1 MLGRKRVRLRGRKT
15 KNQKATIKINELEP
29 GHVAQVRVRC
39 GKPNCRC
46 ARGQRHIAHYHV
58 WRSGGVRYRRYVRKA
73 DVHKVQQACAA
84 HRELQA
90 ELLAG
95 RAEYKRLQS
104 RVRELFKGL
113 GL

>member
-1 MLGRKRVRLRGRKT
+1 MLERKRVRVRGRKT
-15 KNQKATIKINELEP
+15 KNQKATIKIDELEP

-46 ARGQRHIAHYHV
+46 ARGQRHVAHYHV

-73 DVHKVQQACAA
+73 DVLKVQQACTA

-90 ELLAG
+90 ELRAG
-95 RAEYKRLQS
+95 RTQYRRMLTNM
-104 RVRELFKGL
+104 RELFRRL
-113 GL
+113 A